1 MSETPE
7 TDALTMDGMIR
18 CCGGV
23 LSDQD
28 YTIDSN
34 GEGSVVPADFARKL
48 ERERDEARKN
58 LAAANKG
65 AETNAKVNQIL
76 CKKLSEAE
84 RELEWAR
91 RERDE
96 ARRERDE
103 ARKALRWIASRYCY
117 EKTTAELAQDAY
129 EMFSMARWTLQ
140 ELEKKEEAK

>member
-48 ERERDEARKN
+48 E
-58 LAAANKG
+58 
-65 AETNAKVNQIL
+65 
-76 CKKLSEAE
+76 
-84 RELEWAR
+84 